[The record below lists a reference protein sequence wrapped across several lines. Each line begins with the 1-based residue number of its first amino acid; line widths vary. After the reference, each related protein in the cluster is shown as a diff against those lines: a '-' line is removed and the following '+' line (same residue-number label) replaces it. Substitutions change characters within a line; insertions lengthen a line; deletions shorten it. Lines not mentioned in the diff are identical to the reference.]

1 MLAVILKFFVAVFLT
16 IIGITF
22 IAIAISW
29 LLILSALIFH
39 LIGFTTI
46 AVWIKAKQ
54 ELYVEH
60 LKSSVRF
67 LFKH

>member
-1 MLAVILKFFVAVFLT
+1 MLTIILKFFIAVFLT

-29 LLILSALIFH
+29 LLILSALVFR

-46 AVWIKAKQ
+46 AIWIKTKQ
-54 ELYVEH
+54 ELYIEH
-60 LKSSVRF
+60 LKSSVKF
-67 LFKH
+67 LFKQ

>member
-1 MLAVILKFFVAVFLT
+1 MFAVIFKFFIAVFLT
-16 IIGITF
+16 IIGVTF
-22 IAIAISW
+22 VAIAISW
-29 LLILSALIFH
+29 LLILSALIFR

-46 AVWIKAKQ
+46 AVWIKTRQ

-67 LFKH
+67 LFKY

>member
-1 MLAVILKFFVAVFLT
+1 MLAVIFKFFIAVFLT
-16 IIGITF
+16 IIGVTF
-22 IAIAISW
+22 VAIAISW
-29 LLILSALIFH
+29 LLILSALIFR
-39 LIGFTTI
+39 LIGLTTI

-67 LFKH
+67 LFKY

>member
-46 AVWIKAKQ
+46 AVWIKTKQ
-54 ELYVEH
+54 EFYVEH
-60 LKSSVRF
+60 LKSSVKF
-67 LFKH
+67 LYKR

>member
-1 MLAVILKFFVAVFLT
+1 MLAVILKFFIAVFLT

-22 IAIAISW
+22 IAIATSW
-29 LLILSALIFH
+29 LLILSALIFR

-54 ELYVEH
+54 ELYIEH
-60 LKSSVRF
+60 LKSSVKF
-67 LFKH
+67 LFKR

>member
-1 MLAVILKFFVAVFLT
+1 MFAVIFKFFIAVFLT

-29 LLILSALIFH
+29 LLILSALVFR

-46 AVWIKAKQ
+46 AVWIKTKQ
-54 ELYVEH
+54 ELYIEH
-60 LKSSVRF
+60 LKSSVKF
-67 LFKH
+67 LFKR

>member
-1 MLAVILKFFVAVFLT
+1 MLAVILKFFIAVFLT

-46 AVWIKAKQ
+46 AIWIKAKQ

-67 LFKH
+67 LCRR

>member
-1 MLAVILKFFVAVFLT
+1 MFAVIFKFFIAVFLT

-29 LLILSALIFH
+29 LLILSALVFR

-46 AVWIKAKQ
+46 AVWIKTKQ

-60 LKSSVRF
+60 LKSSVKF
-67 LFKH
+67 LCKR